1 MKIAVIGSGIAGLS
15 AAHELAKDPQNEV
28 VIYEADDRLGGHANT
43 VTVNDPV
50 AGSIGVDTGF
60 IVHNDRNYPSLV
72 ALFDE
77 LGVPVQDTEMSFA
90 VTDRANGFHYRA
102 TNLNTLFADRKN
114 LFSPTMWRMLI
125 DIMRFYRSA
134 NRYLDSGRT
143 DQSIAEFLQTGRYH
157 DSFVDLHLIPMGAAV
172 WSADPTTFD
181 RFPAASLLSFLRN
194 HGLLGVG
201 DRPQW
206 RTVVGGSRVYVQAIA
221 DAFPGEIRLGSP
233 VSQVCRTTVDA
244 AVDTGSCSVTSGD
257 LTDHFD
263 EVVLAC
269 HSDQALAMLSDASPA
284 EKEILGAI
292 GFQPNRAT
300 LHTDTSL
307 MAPSETAW
315 AAWNYECSVGDESL
329 PAVTYDLTTLQRLN
343 GSRRYLVSL
352 NADQRIDP
360 STVLYSADYAHPVFD
375 RPAIEAQARHGEIS
389 GVNHT
394 HFCGA
399 YWGFG
404 FHEDGI
410 ASGLRVARA
419 LQAQLLAEV
428 HHLEETQ

>member
-1 MKIAVIGSGIAGLS
+1 MRIAVIGSGIAGLS
-15 AAHELAKDPQNEV
+15 AAHSLAKNPDHQV
-28 VIYEADDRLGGHANT
+28 VIYEAADRLGGHANT
-43 VTVNDPV
+43 VTVDDPV
-50 AGSIGVDTGF
+50 AGPLGIDTGF
-60 IVHNDRNYPSLV
+60 IVHNDRNYPELV

-90 VTDRANGFHYRA
+90 VTHRANGFHYRA

-114 LFSPTMWRMLI
+114 LVSPTMWRMLI
-125 DIMRFYRSA
+125 DIVRFYRNA
-134 NRYLDSGRT
+134 NRYLDSGRN
-143 DQSIAEFLQTGRYH
+143 DQSIAEFLADGRYH

-194 HGLLGVG
+194 HGLLGIG

-206 RTVVGGSRVYVQAIA
+206 RTVIGGSRVYVQAIA
-221 DAFPGEIRLGSP
+221 DAFPGEIRVSSP
-233 VSQVCRTTVDA
+233 VSQVCRTTEVRN
-244 AVDTGSCSVTSGD
+244 CSVTSNGV
-257 LTDHFD
+257 TEHFD
-263 EVVLAC
+263 EVILAC
-269 HSDQALAMLSDASPA
+269 HSDQALRMLDDASPA

-292 GFQPNRAT
+292 GYQPNRAT

-307 MAPSETAW
+307 MPPSRPAW
-315 AAWNYECSVGDESL
+315 AAWNYECGAGDASL

-343 GSRRYLVSL
+343 GSRRYFVSL
-352 NADQRIDP
+352 NADERIEPD
-360 STVLYSADYAHPVFD
+360 TVLYSTDYAHPVFD
-375 RPAIEAQARHGEIS
+375 QPAIDAQARHGEIS
-389 GVNHT
+389 GTNHT

-419 LQAQLLAEV
+419 LSAESAAAPV
-428 HHLEETQ
+428 GGVRA